1 MTGSISKCLLQN
13 FKGVALD
20 RPFLICYTAHR
31 KIRGKGDLLSMA
43 GLWDSLMK
51 RLVRRYARQFVRWL
65 SAEAVFVRAL
75 DIELQNQQ
83 LFADALL
90 EVMLHGTSALLHIE
104 FQTYEDADMEV
115 RLQEYNVLASRQY
128 EHLPVYSYVIYLRKV
143 GEVAVSPLVRSF
155 PDGEEVHHFF
165 FRVIELW
172 EVAAEVL
179 LQAGW
184 PAVLPLVTLTKGGK
198 RPEVVKEM
206 IDRLASAE
214 EYDLLAI
221 AQVLGGLVFKTGP
234 ELEWFRKRFSMFQDI
249 LSESWVYQEIGQK
262 YLEQG
267 REKGREEERQQELQ
281 RQRQTVIG
289 FVQRRFPEITA
300 LAEQQTAKITN
311 PETLQT
317 VILELLD
324 AQTIEE
330 ARQILLSVD
339 KSKTKH

>member
-1 MTGSISKCLLQN
+1 
-13 FKGVALD
+13 
-20 RPFLICYTAHR
+20 
-31 KIRGKGDLLSMA
+31 MA

-104 FQTYEDADMEV
+104 FQTYDDADMEV

-155 PDGEEVHHFF
+155 PDGEEVHRFF

-249 LSESWVYQEIGQK
+249 LSESWVYQEIA
-262 YLEQG
+262 EQG
-267 REKGREEERQQELQ
+267 VEKGREEERQQELQ
-281 RQRQTVIG
+281 RQRQTIIG

-300 LAEQQTAKITN
+300 LAEQQTAKITD

-317 VILELLD
+317 VILKLLD
-324 AQTIEE
+324 AQTVEE
-330 ARQILLSVD
+330 ARQVLLNID
-339 KSKTKH
+339 KSEETKH

>member
-1 MTGSISKCLLQN
+1 
-13 FKGVALD
+13 
-20 RPFLICYTAHR
+20 
-31 KIRGKGDLLSMA
+31 MA

-104 FQTYEDADMEV
+104 FQTYDDADMEV

-155 PDGEEVHHFF
+155 PDGEEVHRFF

-234 ELEWFRKRFSMFQDI
+234 ELAWFRKRFSMFQDI

-267 REKGREEERQQELQ
+267 REQGLERGLEQGVEKGREEERQQELQ
-281 RQRQTVIG
+281 RQRQTIIG

-300 LAEQQTAKITN
+300 LAEQQTAKITD

-317 VILELLD
+317 VILKLLD
-324 AQTIEE
+324 AQTVEE
-330 ARQILLSVD
+330 ARQVLLNID
-339 KSKTKH
+339 KSEETKH

>member
-1 MTGSISKCLLQN
+1 
-13 FKGVALD
+13 
-20 RPFLICYTAHR
+20 
-31 KIRGKGDLLSMA
+31 MA

-104 FQTYEDADMEV
+104 FQTYDDADMEV

-143 GEVAVSPLVRSF
+143 GEVAVSPLVRGF
-155 PDGEEVHHFF
+155 PDGEEVHRFF

-198 RPEVVKEM
+198 RHEVVKEM

-234 ELEWFRKRFSMFQDI
+234 ELAWFRKRFSMFQDI
-249 LSESWVYQEIGQK
+249 LSESWVYQE
-262 YLEQG
+262 LVEQG
-267 REKGREEERQQELQ
+267 VEKERQQELQ
-281 RQRQTVIG
+281 RQRQTIVG

-300 LAEQQTAKITN
+300 LAEQQTAKITD
-311 PETLQT
+311 PEMLQT
-317 VILELLD
+317 VILKLLD

-330 ARQILLSVD
+330 ARQILLNLD
-339 KSKTKH
+339 KDETGH

>member
-1 MTGSISKCLLQN
+1 
-13 FKGVALD
+13 
-20 RPFLICYTAHR
+20 
-31 KIRGKGDLLSMA
+31 MA

-75 DIELQNQQ
+75 DIELQNQH

-90 EVMLHGTSALLHIE
+90 EVMLHGTSALLHLE
-104 FQTYEDADMEV
+104 FQTYDDADMEV

-155 PDGEEVHHFF
+155 PDGEEVHRFF

-234 ELEWFRKRFSMFQDI
+234 ELAWFRKRFSMFQDI

-267 REKGREEERQQELQ
+267 LEQGREQGLEQGLEQGVEKGREEERQQELQ
-281 RQRQTVIG
+281 RQRQTIIG

-300 LAEQQTAKITN
+300 LAEQQTAKITD

-317 VILELLD
+317 VILKLLD
-324 AQTIEE
+324 AQVLEE
-330 ARQILLSVD
+330 ASQILLSIN
-339 KSKTKH
+339 KSETKH

>member
-1 MTGSISKCLLQN
+1 
-13 FKGVALD
+13 
-20 RPFLICYTAHR
+20 
-31 KIRGKGDLLSMA
+31 
-43 GLWDSLMK
+43 
-51 RLVRRYARQFVRWL
+51 
-65 SAEAVFVRAL
+65 
-75 DIELQNQQ
+75 
-83 LFADALL
+83 
-90 EVMLHGTSALLHIE
+90 MLHGTSALLHIE
-104 FQTYEDADMEV
+104 FQTYDDADMEV

-143 GEVAVSPLVRSF
+143 GEVAVSPLVRGF
-155 PDGEEVHHFF
+155 PDGEEVHRFF

-234 ELEWFRKRFSMFQDI
+234 ELAWFRKRFSMFQDI

-262 YLEQG
+262 GVEKG
-267 REKGREEERQQELQ
+267 REKGREEGREEERQQELQ
-281 RQRQTVIG
+281 RQRQTIIG

-300 LAEQQTAKITN
+300 LAEQQTAKITD

-330 ARQILLSVD
+330 ARQILLNLD
-339 KSKTKH
+339 KDETGH

>member
-1 MTGSISKCLLQN
+1 
-13 FKGVALD
+13 
-20 RPFLICYTAHR
+20 
-31 KIRGKGDLLSMA
+31 MA

-104 FQTYEDADMEV
+104 FQTYDDADMEV

-155 PDGEEVHHFF
+155 PDGEEVHRFF

-184 PAVLPLVTLTKGGK
+184 PAALPLVTLTKGGK

-234 ELEWFRKRFSMFQDI
+234 ELAWFRKRFSMFQDI
-249 LSESWVYQEIGQK
+249 LRESSVYQEIVEEGRIQ
-262 YLEQG
+262 EQ
-267 REKGREEERQQELQ
+267 REMLLKLIQL
-281 RQRQTVIG
+281 
-289 FVQRRFPEITA
+289 RFPELEA
-300 LAEQQTAKITN
+300 LAKQQSDGITT
-311 PETLQT
+311 PEILPSVNFKLLAAQT
-317 VILELLD
+317 V
-324 AQTIEE
+324 EE
-330 ARQILLSVD
+330 ARQILLSIN
-339 KSKTKH
+339 KSETKH

>member
-1 MTGSISKCLLQN
+1 
-13 FKGVALD
+13 
-20 RPFLICYTAHR
+20 
-31 KIRGKGDLLSMA
+31 
-43 GLWDSLMK
+43 MK

-75 DIELQNQQ
+75 DIELQNQH

-104 FQTYEDADMEV
+104 FQTYDDADMEV

-155 PDGEEVHHFF
+155 PNGEDVHHFF
-165 FRVIELW
+165 FGVIKLW
-172 EVAAEVL
+172 EVPAEL
-179 LQAGW
+179 LLGAGW
-184 PAVLPLVTLTKGGK
+184 IGVLPLVTLTNGGK
-198 RPEVVKEM
+198 RPEVVRKM
-206 IDRLASAE
+206 IDQLASAE

-221 AQVLGGLVFKTGP
+221 AQVLGGLVFKAGP

-249 LSESWVYQEIGQK
+249 LSESWVYQE
-262 YLEQG
+262 LVEQG
-267 REKGREEERQQELQ
+267 VEKGREEERQQELQ
-281 RQRQTVIG
+281 RQRQTIIG

-300 LAEQQTAKITN
+300 LAEQQTAKITD

-317 VILELLD
+317 VILKLLD
-324 AQTIEE
+324 AQTVEE

-339 KSKTKH
+339 K

>member
-1 MTGSISKCLLQN
+1 
-13 FKGVALD
+13 
-20 RPFLICYTAHR
+20 
-31 KIRGKGDLLSMA
+31 MA

-104 FQTYEDADMEV
+104 FQTYDDADMEV

-143 GEVAVSPLVRSF
+143 GEVAVSPLVRGF
-155 PDGEEVHHFF
+155 PDGEEVHRFF

-184 PAVLPLVTLTKGGK
+184 PAVNPALPAY
-198 RPEVVKEM
+198 VVKYDSQLKSM
-206 IDRLASAE
+206 GYTAE
-214 EYDLLAI
+214 AMAAEYTQAI
-221 AQVLGGLVFKTGP
+221 RITP
-234 ELEWFRKRFSMFQDI
+234 TRFLNIS
-249 LSESWVYQEIGQK
+249 G
-262 YLEQG
+262 
-267 REKGREEERQQELQ
+267 
-281 RQRQTVIG
+281 
-289 FVQRRFPEITA
+289 
-300 LAEQQTAKITN
+300 
-311 PETLQT
+311 
-317 VILELLD
+317 
-324 AQTIEE
+324 
-330 ARQILLSVD
+330 
-339 KSKTKH
+339 

>member
-1 MTGSISKCLLQN
+1 
-13 FKGVALD
+13 
-20 RPFLICYTAHR
+20 
-31 KIRGKGDLLSMA
+31 
-43 GLWDSLMK
+43 MK

-75 DIELQNQQ
+75 DIELQNQH

-104 FQTYEDADMEV
+104 FQTYDDADMEV

-155 PDGEEVHHFF
+155 PDGEEVHRFF

-172 EVAAEVL
+172 EVAAEAL

-234 ELEWFRKRFSMFQDI
+234 ELAWFRKRFSMFQDI

-267 REKGREEERQQELQ
+267 REQGLEQGLEQGVEKGREEERQQELQ
-281 RQRQTVIG
+281 RQRQTIIG

-300 LAEQQTAKITN
+300 LAEQQTAKITD

-317 VILELLD
+317 VILRLLD

-339 KSKTKH
+339 KSETKH

>member
-1 MTGSISKCLLQN
+1 
-13 FKGVALD
+13 
-20 RPFLICYTAHR
+20 
-31 KIRGKGDLLSMA
+31 
-43 GLWDSLMK
+43 MK

-262 YLEQG
+262 YFEHYSGTSRKEGGSQPTS
-267 REKGREEERQQELQ
+267 KPQKNQQL
-281 RQRQTVIG
+281 
-289 FVQRRFPEITA
+289 P
-300 LAEQQTAKITN
+300 
-311 PETLQT
+311 
-317 VILELLD
+317 
-324 AQTIEE
+324 
-330 ARQILLSVD
+330 
-339 KSKTKH
+339 

>member
-1 MTGSISKCLLQN
+1 
-13 FKGVALD
+13 
-20 RPFLICYTAHR
+20 
-31 KIRGKGDLLSMA
+31 MA

-104 FQTYEDADMEV
+104 FQTYDDADMEV

-155 PDGEEVHHFF
+155 PDGEEVHRFF

-267 REKGREEERQQELQ
+267 REQGLERGLEQGVEKGREEERQQELQ
-281 RQRQTVIG
+281 RQRQTIIG

-300 LAEQQTAKITN
+300 LAEQQTAKITD

-317 VILELLD
+317 VILKLLD
-324 AQTIEE
+324 AQTVEE
-330 ARQILLSVD
+330 ARQVLLNID
-339 KSKTKH
+339 KSEETKH